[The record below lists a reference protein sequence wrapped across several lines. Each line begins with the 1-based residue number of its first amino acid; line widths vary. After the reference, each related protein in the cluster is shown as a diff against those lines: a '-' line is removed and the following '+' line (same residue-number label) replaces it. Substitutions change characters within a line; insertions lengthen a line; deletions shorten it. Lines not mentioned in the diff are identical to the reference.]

1 MVDNLGGQA
10 YSCHLRVRITGIH
23 TVAVRTPMR
32 EPLVWPGG
40 TRLSASGL
48 LVEIHTDE
56 GIVGVGEA
64 PGPTL
69 PTIRTIID
77 AELSQFLVG
86 QDPLRTEWLVHRMEE
101 FTRNWS
107 RMGAYAIAGLE
118 IALLDLKGKA
128 LGVPVAELLGGFCR
142 TRVPVVGYLFI
153 DEPEANARKAAAFV
167 EAGTTELK
175 LKVGR
180 DFAQDHDTIAAI
192 RDAVGPGPKIRIDAN
207 MMWSVPA
214 AIKWIRGLEQFDL
227 QYVEQP
233 VPDFDVQ
240 GLAQVR
246 RSVSVPIAA
255 DEGCTDLRSAL
266 ELIKADACDVFV
278 VYPSEAGGLTR
289 ARQIAAVADAAGKWC
304 AIGSWAELGVAT
316 MANAHLVASSTSF
329 VFASDTHYPLQE
341 HDVLTVPLEMGDGAI
356 EVTHAP
362 GLGVEIDREAANRL
376 ANIEV
381 RESVFYDDI
390 EGEAPRVGQIL

>member
-1 MVDNLGGQA
+1 M
-10 YSCHLRVRITGIH
+10 
-23 TVAVRTPMR
+23 
-32 EPLVWPGG
+32 WPGG

-56 GIVGVGEA
+56 GLVGVGEA

-69 PTIRTIID
+69 PTIDTIIR
-77 AELSQFLVG
+77 AELTQFLVG

-101 FTRNWS
+101 FARNWS
-107 RMGAYAIAGLE
+107 RIAAYAIAGLE

-128 LGVPVAELLGGFCR
+128 LGVPLAELLGGFCR
-142 TRVPVVGYLFI
+142 RSVPVVGYLFI

-167 EAGTTELK
+167 EAGHTELK

-192 RDAVGPGPKIRIDAN
+192 RDEVGPDVKLRIDAN

-214 AIKWIRGLEQFDL
+214 AIKWIRGLERFDL

-233 VPDFDVQ
+233 VPDFD
-240 GLAQVR
+240 LAGMATVR
-246 RSVSVPIAA
+246 RAVGVPIAA
-255 DEGCTDLRSAL
+255 DEACTDLRSAL
-266 ELIKADACDVFV
+266 ELVKAEACDVFV

-289 ARQIAAVADAAGKWC
+289 ARQIAAVAEASGKWC
-304 AIGSWAELGVAT
+304 AIGSWAELGPAT
-316 MANAHLVASSTSF
+316 VANAHLVAASAAF
-329 VFASDTHYPLQE
+329 PFASDTHYPLQE
-341 HDVLTVPLEMGDGAI
+341 LDVLGEPVDLAGGTI
-356 EVTHAP
+356 EISSAP
-362 GLGVEIDREAANRL
+362 GLGVDVDRDAVERL
-376 ANIEV
+376 ANIQV

-390 EGEAPRVGQIL
+390 HGEAPRVGQIL

>member
-1 MVDNLGGQA
+1 MK
-10 YSCHLRVRITGIH
+10 ITSID
-23 TVAVRTPMR
+23 TVSVRTPMR

-77 AELSQFLVG
+77 QELAQFLVG

-107 RMGAYAIAGLE
+107 RIGSYAIAGVE

-128 LGVPVAELLGGFCR
+128 LGIPVAELLGGFCR
-142 TRVPVVGYLFI
+142 RQVPVVGYLFI

-167 EAGTTELK
+167 DAGYSELK

-180 DFAQDHDTIAAI
+180 NFAQDHDTIAAI
-192 RDAVGPGPKIRIDAN
+192 RDEVGPDVKIRIDAN

-214 AIKWIRGLEQFDL
+214 AIKWIRGLDHFDL

-233 VPDFDVQ
+233 VPDFDVAGWRWCVVQ
-240 GLAQVR
+240 SG
-246 RSVSVPIAA
+246 VPIAA
-255 DEGCTDLRSAL
+255 DEGCTDIRSAL
-266 ELIKADACDVFV
+266 ELIKAEACDVFV

-289 ARQIAAVADAAGKWC
+289 ARQIAALADAAGKWC
-304 AIGSWAELGVAT
+304 AIGSWAELGTAT
-316 MANAHLVASSTSF
+316 MANAHLVAASSNF
-329 VFASDTHYPLQE
+329 PFASDTHYPLQE
-341 HDVLTVPLEMGDGAI
+341 FDVLVRARRDEQRLHRALGRA
-356 EVTHAP
+356 
-362 GLGVEIDREAANRL
+362 GLGVDVDREAVNRL
-376 ANIEV
+376 ANIQV
-381 RESVFYDDI
+381 RESVFYDEI
-390 EGEAPRVGQIL
+390 QGEAPRVGQIL

>member
-1 MVDNLGGQA
+1 VK
-10 YSCHLRVRITGIH
+10 ITSVH
-23 TVAVRTPMR
+23 TVPVRTPMR

-56 GIVGVGEA
+56 GIIGLGEA

-69 PTIRTIID
+69 PTIRTIIE
-77 AELSQFLVG
+77 AELTQFLIG
-86 QDPLRTEWLVHRMEE
+86 QDPRRTEWLVHRMEE

-107 RMGAYAIAGLE
+107 RIGSYAIAGIE
-118 IALLDLKGKA
+118 MALLDIKGKA
-128 LGVPVAELLGGFCR
+128 LDIPVAELLGGFCR
-142 TRVPVVGYLFI
+142 RQAPVVGYLFI

-167 EAGTTELK
+167 DAGYTELK

-180 DFAQDHDTIAAI
+180 DFGQDHDTIAAI
-192 RDAVGPGPKIRIDAN
+192 RDEVGTAVKIRIDAN

-214 AIKWIRGLEQFDL
+214 AIKWIRGLEHLDL

-246 RSVSVPIAA
+246 RSVGVPIAA
-255 DEGCTDLRSAL
+255 DEGCTDIRSAL
-266 ELIKADACDVFV
+266 ELIKAEACDVFV

-289 ARQIAAVADAAGKWC
+289 ARQIAALADAAGKWC
-304 AIGSWAELGVAT
+304 AIGSWAELGPAT
-316 MANAHLVASSTSF
+316 MANAHLVASSSNF
-329 VFASDTHYPLQE
+329 PFASDTHYPLQE
-341 HDVLTVPLEMGDGAI
+341 FDVLTEPVEMTNGFI
-356 EVTHAP
+356 EVSAAP
-362 GLGVEIDREAANRL
+362 GLGVEVDREAVNRL
-376 ANIEV
+376 ANIQV

-390 EGEAPRVGQIL
+390 QGEAPRVGQIL